1 VAALVQ
7 ERNQYLAGHAKAK
20 VSAAE
25 KKVRAKIA
33 RLKAAA
39 WLRVESAG
47 KLLQLVTDE
56 EARTETARL
65 DGCYVIKTDLPETA
79 ASKQVVHD
87 RYKDL
92 TEVEMAFRTSKTV
105 HLEMRPVYVRTE
117 EHTRGHVLAVM
128 LAYLI
133 RRELSQAWQGLN
145 VTVEEGLAQLAT
157 LCSMEVKV
165 EGGASCLRIPI
176 PRDGSIALLK
186 AASVRAPE
194 VLPHL
199 ETRVVTR
206 RTLPSQRKVP
216 VPTIT

>member
-1 VAALVQ
+1 
-7 ERNQYLAGHAKAK
+7 
-20 VSAAE
+20 
-25 KKVRAKIA
+25 
-33 RLKAAA
+33 
-39 WLRVESAG
+39 
-47 KLLQLVTDE
+47 
-56 EARTETARL
+56 
-65 DGCYVIKTDLPETA
+65 
-79 ASKQVVHD
+79 
-87 RYKDL
+87 
-92 TEVEMAFRTSKTV
+92 
-105 HLEMRPVYVRTE
+105 VYVRTE

-133 RRELSQAWQGLN
+133 RRELSQAWEGLN

-165 EGGASCLRIPI
+165 EGGASCLRIPT
-176 PRDGSIALLK
+176 PRDGSVALLQ